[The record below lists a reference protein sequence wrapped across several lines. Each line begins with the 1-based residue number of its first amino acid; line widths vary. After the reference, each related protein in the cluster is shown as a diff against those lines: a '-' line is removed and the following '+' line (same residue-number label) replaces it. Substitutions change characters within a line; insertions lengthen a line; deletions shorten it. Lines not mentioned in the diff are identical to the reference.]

1 MGIIQENRLN
11 APQPEVKDTD
21 YGARYVKA
29 ATETPISEI
38 PPAKEGETKVEPV
51 PLAKDGDVTTV
62 ELNANAA
69 DLQED
74 ADLVREKAQE
84 TDLVVNRI
92 DANSAIS
99 VGELEITTVTTQK
112 EEKPKKK
119 AGRPKKNRK

>member
-1 MGIIQENRLN
+1 MGIVQEKRFN
-11 APQPEVKDTD
+11 APHPEVKDTE

-29 ATETPISEI
+29 ATETPVSEI
-38 PPAKEGETKVEPV
+38 LPAKEG
-51 PLAKDGDVTTV
+51 GVTTF
-62 ELNANAA
+62 ELNGDNT
-69 DLQED
+69 DLQKD

-99 VGELEITTVTTQK
+99 VGKSEITTVTTQK
-112 EEKPKKK
+112 EVKPKKR